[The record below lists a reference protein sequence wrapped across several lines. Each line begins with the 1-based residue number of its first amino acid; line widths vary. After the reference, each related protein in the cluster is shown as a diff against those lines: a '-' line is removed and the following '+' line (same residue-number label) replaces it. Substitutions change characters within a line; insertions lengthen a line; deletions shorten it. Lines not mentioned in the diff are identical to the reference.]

1 MYVSHVCCDAFV
13 LSILSA
19 PPQQHFIK
27 VFFGGW
33 GGMNRDNV
41 KCTAINPLSKICD
54 SEMLN
59 VRAFL
64 SCTWQSGGEFMSVVG
79 LTSTSPAGS
88 LL

>member
-13 LSILSA
+13 LSVLSA

-33 GGMNRDNV
+33 GGMNTDNV

-54 SEMLN
+54 S
-59 VRAFL
+59 
-64 SCTWQSGGEFMSVVG
+64 
-79 LTSTSPAGS
+79 
-88 LL
+88 